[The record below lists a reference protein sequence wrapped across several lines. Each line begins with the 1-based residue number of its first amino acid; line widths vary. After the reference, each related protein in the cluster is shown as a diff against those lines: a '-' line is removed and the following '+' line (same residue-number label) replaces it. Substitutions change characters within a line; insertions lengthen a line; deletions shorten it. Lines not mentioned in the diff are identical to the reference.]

1 MKGNRAAIAAVAA
14 LVLLVAGWWLFRRS
28 DAAARV
34 DLIEQLP
41 TAIKLPATA
50 TFPVSDVTI
59 NGETRKAIE
68 ATPPTRLTWKV
79 RIPEDAWLRVHIGM
93 KPESWAAEG
102 DGVLFF
108 VVISD
113 GVRSDERLF
122 EQYVN
127 PFANT
132 GERKWI
138 PVMVDLSQYAGEE
151 MNIIF
156 NTRTSP
162 PVNPPRDDN
171 RNDFAVWG
179 APEIV
184 TR

>member
-1 MKGNRAAIAAVAA
+1 MKGNRAAIAVVVAV
-14 LVLLVAGWWLFRRS
+14 VFLVAGWMMFGSRNE
-28 DAAARV
+28 AARI
-34 DLIEQLP
+34 DLIEQLGG
-41 TAIKLPATA
+41 AVKQPAA
-50 TFPVSDVTI
+50 VNFPVSDVTI
-59 NGETRKAIE
+59 NGETHKAIE

-79 RIPEDAWLRVHIGM
+79 RIPDDAWLRVHVGM
-93 KPESWAAEG
+93 KPESWASEG

-108 VVISD
+108 VIISD
-113 GVRSDERLF
+113 GRTDERLF

-138 PVMVDLSQYAGEE
+138 PVMVDLSPYAGEE
-151 MNIIF
+151 MSIIF
-156 NTRTSP
+156 NTRVGQP
-162 PVNPPRDDN
+162 GRADD

-179 APEIV
+179 APEII

>member
-1 MKGNRAAIAAVAA
+1 MKGNRAAIAAVVAV
-14 LVLLVAGWWLFRRS
+14 VLLLAGWVIFRGRNS
-28 DAAARV
+28 ADGV
-34 DLIEQLP
+34 DLIEQLAGA
-41 TAIKLPATA
+41 TKQPATA
-50 TFPVSDVTI
+50 TFAVTDVTI
-59 NGETRKAIE
+59 NGETHKSID
-68 ATPPTRLTWKV
+68 ATPPTRLTWRVKV
-79 RIPEDAWLRVHIGM
+79 PDDAWLRVQIGM
-93 KPESWAAEG
+93 KPESWTAEG
-102 DGVLFF
+102 DGVLFY
-108 VVISD
+108 VVASD
-113 GVRSDERLF
+113 GRSDEKLF

-127 PFANT
+127 PFANQ

-162 PVNPPRDDN
+162 ASNPPRDDN

-184 TR
+184 TK

>member
-1 MKGNRAAIAAVAA
+1 MKGNRAALAA
-14 LVLLVAGWWLFRRS
+14 LVAIVVLLGAWWLLRRGGT
-28 DAAARV
+28 AERV
-34 DLIEQLP
+34 DLIEQL
-41 TAIKLPATA
+41 ATA
-50 TFPVSDVTI
+50 EKRPADRDFAVSDVTL
-59 NGETRKAIE
+59 NGDTHKAIE
-68 ATPPTRLTWKV
+68 ATPPSRITWKV
-79 RIPEDAWLRVHIGM
+79 RIPDGAWLRVHVGM
-93 KPESWAAEG
+93 KPESWTAEG

-113 GVRSDERLF
+113 GRSDEKLF

-127 PFANT
+127 PFANQ

-138 PVMVDLSQYAGEE
+138 PVMVDLAPYSGEE

-162 PVNPPRDDN
+162 ATTPPRDDH

-179 APEIV
+179 APEII

>member
-1 MKGNRAAIAAVAA
+1 MKGNRAAIAAVVAV
-14 LVLLVAGWWLFRRS
+14 VLLVAGWWLFRRGDS
-28 DAAARV
+28 AARI

-41 TAIKLPATA
+41 TAEKRPADRA
-50 TFPVSDVTI
+50 FPVSDVTI
-59 NGETRKAIE
+59 NGETHKAID
-68 ATPPTRLTWKV
+68 AAPPSRLTWKQ
-79 RIPEDAWLRVHIGM
+79 RIPQDAWLRVHVGL
-93 KPESWAAEG
+93 KPESFTAEG

-113 GVRSDERLF
+113 GRASDTLF

-151 MNIIF
+151 MSIIF

-179 APEIV
+179 APEII